1 MSKTITF
8 IVLFLGLYIGG
19 NVMAENAPY
28 FENGILNIP
37 RVDTSKQPG
46 RYENAQFKLAPD
58 GRWDL
63 LHAEAGQQAFIDDIE
78 VQIVDSFP
86 VQVLVFVS
94 GNLPTSCYQ
103 LGPIH
108 KRFADNRFEIA
119 VNVTPLQTFAP
130 CIQVLEPFQTTIPLD
145 VYGLP
150 KGSYQV
156 LVNDKSASFE
166 LNVDNR

>member
-19 NVMAENAPY
+19 NVMAENAPR
-28 FENGILNIP
+28 FENGILTIP
-37 RVDTSKQPG
+37 RVDTPEQPG
-46 RYENAQFKLAPD
+46 HYENAQFRLAPD

-63 LHAEAGQQAFIDDIE
+63 LHAKVGQQAFIDDIE
-78 VQIVDSFP
+78 VQIVESFP
-86 VQVLVFVS
+86 VQVHVRVS
-94 GNLPTSCYQ
+94 GNLPTPCYQ

-119 VNVTPLQTFAP
+119 VNMTPLQP
-130 CIQVLEPFQTTIPLD
+130 SMLCIQVLEPFQTTIPLD

-156 LVNDKSASFE
+156 LVNDKPASFE
-166 LNVDNR
+166 LNIDNR